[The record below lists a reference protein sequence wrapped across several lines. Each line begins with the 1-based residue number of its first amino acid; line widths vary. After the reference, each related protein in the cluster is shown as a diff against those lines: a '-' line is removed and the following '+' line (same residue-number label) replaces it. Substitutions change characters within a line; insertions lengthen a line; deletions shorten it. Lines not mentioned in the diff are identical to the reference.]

1 MADAI
6 DLVNAVFVNYAA
18 RLVLVVETVGVADK
32 GCAGEH
38 VGCSIDCFHSQS
50 TVGIGAL
57 SNHLDVIVEPSKV
70 QR

>member
-1 MADAI
+1 M
-6 DLVNAVFVNYAA
+6 
-18 RLVLVVETVGVADK
+18 ADK
-32 GCAGEH
+32 GYAGEH

-57 SNHLDVIVEPSKV
+57 SNHLDVIVEPSKG